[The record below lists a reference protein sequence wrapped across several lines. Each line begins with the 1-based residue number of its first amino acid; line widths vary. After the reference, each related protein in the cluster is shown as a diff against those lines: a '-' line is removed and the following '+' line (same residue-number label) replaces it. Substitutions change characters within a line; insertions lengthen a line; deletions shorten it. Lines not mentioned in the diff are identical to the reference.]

1 MQSKPEP
8 QHQWLRRLIGDWKS
22 EGQADMGPGNPSE
35 PFESVETFRAI
46 GELWVQGE
54 GSMKTPDGS
63 PHTTQM
69 TLGYDPVRKRF
80 VGTWIGSMMSHL
92 WIYDGALDAGG
103 TILTLESEGPSFT
116 DTGKMAKY
124 RDVIEMKSPDHR
136 VLTSR
141 TLRDDGTWHQFME
154 AHYRRVR

>member
-1 MQSKPEP
+1 MQTKPEP
-8 QHQWLRRLIGDWKS
+8 QHHWLLRLIGHWKS
-22 EGQADMGPGNPSE
+22 EGKAGDAPGMPDVR
-35 PFESVETFRAI
+35 FEATETFRAI
-46 GELWVQGE
+46 GELWAQGE

-63 PHTTQM
+63 THTTQM

-103 TILTLESEGPSFT
+103 TILTLESEGPNFT

-124 RDVIEMKSPDHR
+124 RDVIEIKSEDHR
-136 VLTSR
+136 VLTSQ

>member
-1 MQSKPEP
+1 MQMKPEP
-8 QHQWLRRLIGDWKS
+8 QHRWLLRLIGDWKS
-22 EGQADMGPGNPSE
+22 EGKAGDEPGMPDVQ
-35 PFESVETFRAI
+35 FEATETFRAI

-54 GSMKTPDGS
+54 GRMKMPDGAFA
-63 PHTTQM
+63 TTQM
-69 TLGYDPVRKRF
+69 TLGYDATRKRF
-80 VGTWIGSMMSHL
+80 AGTWIGSMMSHL

-136 VLTSR
+136 VLTSL
-141 TLRDDGTWHQFME
+141 TFRDHGTWHQFME